1 MLLPLIVVVALFVVC
16 VALLIYYRTKQR
28 KRIVELEAK
37 ELSDKLRYTELEKN
51 YQNLKCR

>member
-37 ELSDKLRYTELEKN
+37 ELSDKLRYTELEKRTI
-51 YQNLKCR
+51 KT